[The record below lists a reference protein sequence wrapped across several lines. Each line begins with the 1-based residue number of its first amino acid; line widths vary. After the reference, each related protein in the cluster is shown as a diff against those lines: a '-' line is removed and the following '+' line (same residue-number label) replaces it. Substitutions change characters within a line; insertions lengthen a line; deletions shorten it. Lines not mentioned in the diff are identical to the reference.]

1 MEIAFYIAFA
11 IYILKSFEEALRFAA
26 SDSGQVLSGVKGKL
40 RFYFYGRLLLPTIT
54 WPLFS
59 VWSCIKLL
67 EVLYNRKEVKEEDE
81 DLP

>member
-11 IYILKSFEEALRFAA
+11 IYTLKSLEESLRFAA
-26 SDSGQVLSGVKGKL
+26 SDSGQVLSSAKGKL

-54 WPLFS
+54 WPFFS

-67 EVLYNRKEVKEEDE
+67 KVLHDRKGVKEEDE